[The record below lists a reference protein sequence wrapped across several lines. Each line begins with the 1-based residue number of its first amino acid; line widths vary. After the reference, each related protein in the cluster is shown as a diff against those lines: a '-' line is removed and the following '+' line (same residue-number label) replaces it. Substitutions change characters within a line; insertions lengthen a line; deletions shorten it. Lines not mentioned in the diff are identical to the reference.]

1 MCAAWSGRE
10 PAQEVS
16 ATTKNP
22 GSQGRPG
29 KWSQTLLLCF
39 SAHPYT
45 YLLVTTGGPDS
56 GPVCSLYTD

>member
-29 KWSQTLLLCF
+29 KVESDSASLLLGSPLHLPACDHWGTQF
-39 SAHPYT
+39 WT
-45 YLLVTTGGPDS
+45 CLL
-56 GPVCSLYTD
+56 LIH